1 MIMTGLGFG
10 SEYVAGSLIFGVFFG
25 GIGFWVLTFQGRV
38 SL

>member
-10 SEYVAGSLIFGVFFG
+10 SEYVAGSLILGVFFWR
-25 GIGFWVLTFQGRV
+25 IGFWVLTFQGRV